1 MAMRSVVLV
10 LACLTPRGVDAR
22 RVKAE
27 STGKHAELRGEHMS
41 SDRRGEAPN
50 LLKSLASLLLA
61 SNARAAFTPSALRVN
76 SLTDYFSSRRPQ
88 FQHRNLRKTNP
99 IRASARPEE
108 TPSRRTAPT
117 MFNMLKEKKV
127 TQETTEK
134 SEAGGDGLVA
144 AGALASSAVIAEAV
158 QIAGTALL
166 FYFAQQWTNTNSPV
180 EAVAYGI
187 NYIKELGLQGY
198 GVFGATMVFLQVV
211 PIAAAFVLTV
221 SAGACFGAVKGTA
234 TVLTC
239 STISATVS
247 FFIARIFG
255 RGNLLEA
262 AKESKQYIAI
272 DRAFESASFGTSL
285 TLITLLRLSPVLP
298 FAWANYVFGLSP
310 VPAAAFSIGTFV
322 GCLPAV
328 TAYVSAGQVG
338 ADVAINGV
346 ESDPLLI
353 ALGAAATLGAITLA
367 GNVATGAL
375 KDMNLDLSE
384 E

>member
-1 MAMRSVVLV
+1 MAVRSVVLV
-10 LACLTPRGVDAR
+10 LVCLTPRGVDAR
-22 RVKAE
+22 RVKAGSARE
-27 STGKHAELRGEHMS
+27 HVELRGEQVVNS
-41 SDRRGEAPN
+41 ERRVEAPN
-50 LLKSLASLLLA
+50 LFKSLASLLLA
-61 SNARAAFTPSALRVN
+61 FNAQAAFNPSAPRIN
-76 SLTDYFSSRRPQ
+76 SSMDGRSSRRPQ
-88 FQHRNLRKTNP
+88 LQQQILDTRSP
-99 IRASARPEE
+99 ARASARL
-108 TPSRRTAPT
+108 RVAPT
-117 MFNMLKEKKV
+117 MFGTVEEKASENASE
-127 TQETTEK
+127 ET
-134 SEAGGDGLVA
+134 SENSEEGGGGLVA
-144 AGALASSAVIAEAV
+144 AGGALASSAVIAEAV
-158 QIAGTALL
+158 QIAGTAVL
-166 FYFAQQWTNTNSPV
+166 FYYAQQLTQTNSPV
-180 EAVAYGI
+180 EAVAAGI
-187 NYIKELGLQGY
+187 NYIKQLGVEGY

-239 STISATVS
+239 STISATIS

-272 DRAFESASFGTSL
+272 DRAFESASFSTSL

-310 VPAAAFSIGTFV
+310 VPAAAFSIGTLV
-322 GCLPAV
+322 GCFPAV

-346 ESDPLLI
+346 ESDPLLL
-353 ALGAAATLGAITLA
+353 ALGAAATLGAITFA
-367 GNVATGAL
+367 GNIATGAL
-375 KDMNLDLSE
+375 KDMDLDIE